1 MERYNWAELG
11 GVLLHGS
18 PPDPSVHFRGL
29 MLSKLNGWR
38 GLPGARGSNDSVPG
52 GHGTYPADKV
62 LRDERSMELKGAAV
76 GDDPAAASTLLAQLE
91 TACGDRIVQLRVS
104 DDTGVWSRM
113 VEIEAFQP
121 AEDWNRPRVPF
132 TIDMIAPDPVRYSDI
147 LTAGPALLPVQV
159 GGLVFPAAFPWD
171 FGTFDHAKAVVT
183 NTGSLPILPRIIIES
198 LVPDGP
204 VFADSITV
212 FAGPRRL
219 EFGPFSGRLVFDAL
233 ERRAWLNGVD
243 VTRQIIRREW
253 PVVGPGETQEFYF
266 EAVNPSPNISLSCEY
281 RIGVW

>member
-1 MERYNWAELG
+1 MTDFVEYAGLRFAGSTFAELTYSSLAGWDGIPDDRG
-11 GVLLHGS
+11 GG
-18 PPDPSVHFRGL
+18 
-29 MLSKLNGWR
+29 
-38 GLPGARGSNDSVPG
+38 DSIPG
-52 GHGTYPADKV
+52 GHGVYARAGV
-62 LRDERSMELKGAAV
+62 LRDSRAIVLTANLVTDSSERFFELKRMLEALPPV
-76 GDDPAAASTLLAQLE
+76 GE
-91 TACGDRIVQLRVS
+91 LRV
-104 DDTGVWSRM
+104 DQGDGVWSRR
-113 VEIEAFQP
+113 VEIQHLSIPDFHTRTVTE
-121 AEDWNRPRVPF
+121 F

-204 VFADSITV
+204 VFADSVTV

-219 EFGPFSGRLVFDAL
+219 EFGPFSGRLVFDAV

-243 VTRQIIRREW
+243 VTRQMIRREW

>member
-1 MERYNWAELG
+1 MTDVHWVQVGSQYFAGGEGSVGLFIESVRGLDELPDARASLDR
-11 GVLLHGS
+11 VPQAHGS
-18 PPDPSVHFRGL
+18 FEPTSVWRDSLAITISGVIHGEDRADAERRRDVLKNELAG
-29 MLSKLNGWR
+29 ML
-38 GLPGARGSNDSVPG
+38 D
-52 GHGTYPADKV
+52 
-62 LRDERSMELKGAAV
+62 M
-76 GDDPAAASTLLAQLE
+76 
-91 TACGDRIVQLRVS
+91 RVS
-104 DDTGVWSRM
+104 DTTGVWNMR
-113 VEIEAFQP
+113 VRV
-121 AEDWNRPRVPF
+121 DNVRPSDMGAWSAMIPF
-132 TIDMIAPDPVRYSDI
+132 TIDMIAPDPVRYSDV

-183 NTGSLPILPRIIIES
+183 NTGALPMRPRIIIES

-219 EFGPFSGRLVFDAL
+219 EFGPFSGRLVFDAV

-266 EAVNPSPNISLSCEY
+266 EAVNPSPNISLLGEY
-281 RIGVW
+281 KIGVW